1 VGFTEEEQGLVGSSY
16 YVQSLSSE
24 QVAKLRAMINLDS
37 LGLGPTKVWLNHSD
51 MNLSR
56 HMERLAFMMRFP
68 FAVVNGDRVGDDD
81 STPFKK
87 RGVPTLMLHSIT
99 QDTLS
104 ILHTARDRMDKIAL
118 GDYYASYN
126 QIAAYLAYIDAILD

>member
-1 VGFTEEEQGLVGSSY
+1 
-16 YVQSLSSE
+16 
-24 QVAKLRAMINLDS
+24 
-37 LGLGPTKVWLNHSD
+37 
-51 MNLSR
+51 
-56 HMERLAFMMRFP
+56 MMRFP
-68 FAVVNGDRVGDDD
+68 FAVVNGDLVGDDD

-104 ILHTARDRMDKIAL
+104 ILHTARDRIDKISL